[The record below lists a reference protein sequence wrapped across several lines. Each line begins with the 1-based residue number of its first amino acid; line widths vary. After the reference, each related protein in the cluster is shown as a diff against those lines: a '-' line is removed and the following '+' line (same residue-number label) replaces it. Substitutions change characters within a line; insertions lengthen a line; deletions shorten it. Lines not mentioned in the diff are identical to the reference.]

1 MRFLLPLSLVFLALQ
16 PDQTGR
22 NIKVPQNSPGV
33 MIDGVLSEGEWQDA
47 AHVEVPNTADLYFQ
61 ESSEFVYIAVKY
73 TNSPSGIVDL
83 YLSPQGLEVYDLH
96 ASAKLGE
103 RQLQGKKYSDWTW
116 WNNHGWTANIS
127 RVDSFDKR
135 TFLPTQVRE
144 YQIQR
149 SRFGSHAWRL
159 RFELTAMKA
168 NNDTQSVTVFPPGT
182 TDTSTAGWLVLTL
195 R

>member
-1 MRFLLPLSLVFLALQ
+1 MRVLLPLALVFLVLQ
-16 PDQTGR
+16 GDQAGR
-22 NIKVPQNSPGV
+22 HVKVPQNSPAV
-33 MIDGVLSEGEWQDA
+33 MIDGVLSEGEWHDA
-47 AHVEVPNTADLYFQ
+47 AHVEVPNTADLFFQ
-61 ESSEFVYIAVKY
+61 SSSEFVYIAVKY

-83 YLSPQGLEVYDLH
+83 YLSPQEGEVYDLH

-103 RQLQGKKYSDWTW
+103 RQLQGSKFSDWRW

-127 RVDSFDKR
+127 RVSSFDRR

-144 YQIQR
+144 YQIRR
-149 SRFGSHAWRL
+149 SRFGSYAWRL

>member
-1 MRFLLPLSLVFLALQ
+1 MRFLLPLSLVFLVLQ
-16 PDQTGR
+16 ADQTGR
-22 NIKVPQNSPGV
+22 SIKVPQNSPGV

-47 AHVEVPNTADLYFQ
+47 ARVEVPNTADLYFQ

-83 YLSPQGLEVYDLH
+83 YLSPQDREVYDLH

-103 RQLQGKKYSDWTW
+103 RQLQGNKFSDWTW
-116 WNNHGWTANIS
+116 WNNQGWTANTS
-127 RVDSFDKR
+127 RVNSFDKR

-144 YQIQR
+144 YQIRR
-149 SRFGSHAWRL
+149 SRFGSHTWRL

-168 NNDTQSVTVFPPGT
+168 NNDTQSVTVFPPDT
-182 TDTSTAGWLVLTL
+182 TDTSTVGWLVLTL